1 MPDHISAPFIPVQYT
16 GEETETSTER
26 AAASEEAAIAI
37 FQRAVNRL
45 RDVNGWGALCGAL
58 SSEFQLVDKLGEE
71 VDDSANAGFFIRID
85 IPAPGT
91 KVGKGYDWVLIE
103 QVEEVQLNDHQQIFF
118 IRARPSGHPLQKH
131 AGTAHFL
138 KEEATSSFVITRD
151 HETVK
156 ATVYGRNEVPN
167 TDTGETLDKMRNAIV
182 GTTGAI
188 GISKL
193 QWKALV
199 NSLLKDHA

>member
-16 GEETETSTER
+16 GEETETFAER
-26 AAASEEAAIAI
+26 QAGNEQAAIAI
-37 FQRAVNRL
+37 FERAVSRL
-45 RDVNGWGALCGAL
+45 QHVNEWGNLCGAL

-71 VDDSANAGFFIRID
+71 VEGPANAGLHIRID
-85 IPAPGT
+85 IPGPGNS
-91 KVGKGYDWVLIE
+91 VGKGYDWVLIE
-103 QVEEVQLNDHQQIFF
+103 QMEDVRLNDRQQVFF
-118 IRARPSGHPLQKH
+118 IRARPTGHPLQKH

-138 KEEATSSFVITRD
+138 KDEATSSFVITRD
-151 HETVK
+151 GEEVT

-167 TDTGETLDKMRNAIV
+167 TEAEETKDKIRNAVIGV
-182 GTTGAI
+182 GGAI

-199 NSLLKDHA
+199 KSLLED

>member
-16 GEETETSTER
+16 GEETETSAERQAGNEQAAISIFER
-26 AAASEEAAIAI
+26 A
-37 FQRAVNRL
+37 VTRL
-45 RDVNGWGALCGAL
+45 QHINGWGKLCGAL
-58 SSEFQLVDKLGEE
+58 SSEFQLVDKMGEE
-71 VDDSANAGFFIRID
+71 VEGPASAGLYIRID
-85 IPAPGT
+85 IPGPGNS
-91 KVGKGYDWVLIE
+91 VGKGYDWVLIE
-103 QVEEVQLNDHQQIFF
+103 QMEDVRLNDRQQVFF
-118 IRARPSGHPLQKH
+118 IRARPTGHPLQKH

-151 HETVK
+151 EEEVT

-167 TDTGETLDKMRNAIV
+167 TDATETKDKIRNAVI
-182 GTTGAI
+182 GAGGAI

-199 NSLLKDHA
+199 KSLLED

>member
-16 GEETETSTER
+16 GEETETSAER
-26 AAASEEAAIAI
+26 QATDEQAAIAI
-37 FQRAVNRL
+37 FQRAVSRL
-45 RDVNGWGALCGAL
+45 QNVNEWGNLCGAL

-71 VDDSANAGFFIRID
+71 VDGPANAGLYIRID
-85 IPAPGT
+85 IPGPGNS
-91 KVGKGYDWVLIE
+91 VGKGYDWVLIE
-103 QVEEVQLNDHQQIFF
+103 QMEDVQLNDRQQVFF
-118 IRARPSGHPLQKH
+118 IRARPTGHPLQKH

-138 KEEATSSFVITRD
+138 KDEATSSFVITRD
-151 HETVK
+151 GEEVT

-167 TDTGETLDKMRNAIV
+167 TETDEMKDKIRNAVI
-182 GTTGAI
+182 GAGGAI

-199 NSLLKDHA
+199 KSLLED

>member
-16 GEETETSTER
+16 GEETETSAER
-26 AAASEEAAIAI
+26 RAGNEQAAIAI
-37 FQRAVNRL
+37 FERAVSRL
-45 RDVNGWGALCGAL
+45 QNVNEWGKLCGAL

-71 VDDSANAGFFIRID
+71 VDGPANVGMYMRID
-85 IPAPGT
+85 IPGPGNS
-91 KVGKGYDWVLIE
+91 VGKGYDWVLIE
-103 QVEEVQLNDHQQIFF
+103 QMEDVRLNDRQQVFF
-118 IRARPSGHPLQKH
+118 IRARPTGHPLQKH

-138 KEEATSSFVITRD
+138 RDEATSSFVITRD
-151 HETVK
+151 GEELT

-167 TDTGETLDKMRNAIV
+167 TDAQETKDKIRNAVI
-182 GTTGAI
+182 GAGGAI

-199 NSLLKDHA
+199 KSLLED

>member
-16 GEETETSTER
+16 GEETETSAER
-26 AAASEEAAIAI
+26 RAGNEQAAIAI
-37 FQRAVNRL
+37 FERAVARL
-45 RDVNGWGALCGAL
+45 QNVNEWGKLCGAL

-71 VDDSANAGFFIRID
+71 VGGPVNVGLYMRID
-85 IPAPGT
+85 IPGPGNS
-91 KVGKGYDWVLIE
+91 VGKGYDWVLIE
-103 QVEEVQLNDHQQIFF
+103 QMEDVRLNDRQQVFF
-118 IRARPSGHPLQKH
+118 IRARPTGHPLQKH

-138 KEEATSSFVITRD
+138 RDEATSSFVITRD
-151 HETVK
+151 GEEVT

-167 TDTGETLDKMRNAIV
+167 TDAQETKDKIRNAVI
-182 GTTGAI
+182 GAGGAI

-199 NSLLKDHA
+199 KSLLED

>member
-16 GEETETSTER
+16 GVETETSAER
-26 AAASEEAAIAI
+26 QAGNEQAAIAI
-37 FQRAVNRL
+37 FERAVKRL
-45 RDVNGWGALCGAL
+45 LNINEWGKLCGAL

-71 VDDSANAGFFIRID
+71 VVDPASAGLYIRID
-85 IPAPGT
+85 IPGPGNS
-91 KVGKGYDWVLIE
+91 VGKGYDWVLVEQIE
-103 QVEEVQLNDHQQIFF
+103 DVKLNDRQQVFF
-118 IRARPSGHPLQKH
+118 LRARPTGHPQQKH

-138 KEEATSSFVITRD
+138 REEATSSFVITR
-151 HETVK
+151 EENMVT

-167 TDTGETLDKMRNAIV
+167 TEANDTMDKMRNAII
-182 GTTGAI
+182 GAGGAI

-199 NSLLKDHA
+199 KSLLED

>member
-16 GEETETSTER
+16 GEETETSAER
-26 AAASEEAAIAI
+26 QAANEQAAIAI
-37 FQRAVNRL
+37 FERAVSRL
-45 RDVNGWGALCGAL
+45 QNINEWGNLCGAL
-58 SSEFQLVDKLGEE
+58 SSDFQLVDKLGEE
-71 VDDSANAGFFIRID
+71 IDATASAGMYVRID
-85 IPAPGT
+85 IPGPGNS
-91 KVGKGYDWVLIE
+91 VGKGYDWVLLE
-103 QVEEVQLNDHQQIFF
+103 QMEDVQLNEHQQVFF
-118 IRARPSGHPLQKH
+118 IRARPTGHPLQKH

-151 HETVK
+151 GEEVT

-167 TDTGETLDKMRNAIV
+167 TDVDETKDKIRNAVIGV
-182 GTTGAI
+182 GGAI

-199 NSLLKDHA
+199 KSLIED

>member
-16 GEETETSTER
+16 GEETETSAER
-26 AAASEEAAIAI
+26 QAGDEQAAIAI
-37 FQRAVNRL
+37 FERAVSRL
-45 RDVNGWGALCGAL
+45 QHVNEWGKLCGAL

-71 VDDSANAGFFIRID
+71 VDGSANAGLYIRID
-85 IPAPGT
+85 IPGPGNS
-91 KVGKGYDWVLIE
+91 VGKGYDWVLIE
-103 QVEEVQLNDHQQIFF
+103 QMEDVRLNDRQQVFF
-118 IRARPSGHPLQKH
+118 IRARPTGHPLQKH

-138 KEEATSSFVITRD
+138 RDEATSSFVITRD
-151 HETVK
+151 GEELT

-167 TDTGETLDKMRNAIV
+167 TDAQETKDKIRNAII
-182 GTTGAI
+182 GAGGAI

-199 NSLLKDHA
+199 KSLLGD